1 MSRGHGRSVL
11 VYPITIGRG
20 WTLLLLL
27 TLPVVLVPMRRS
39 GASRRRLVAVALLIL
54 YAVSVLAV
62 TQFPIRVRPPSFWQ
76 NEPWWGVLRWIPFE
90 VPPVGFVLNVVMFVP
105 LGVLVPLLWPRTD
118 ALLRLTAWAAC
129 ASGALEL
136 AQFVLWVT
144 VGSRRTVDIN
154 DLISNTAGAVLGLL
168 LLRVLVPEAA
178 RRAKLVA

>member
-1 MSRGHGRSVL
+1 VL
-11 VYPITIGRG
+11 VYPTTIGPG
-20 WTLLLLL
+20 WALPLLLA
-27 TLPVVLVPMRRS
+27 LPVVLVAMRRRS

-54 YAVSVLAV
+54 YAVAVTAV
-62 TQFPIRVRPPSFWQ
+62 TQFPVRVRPAAFWID
-76 NEPWWGVLRWIPFE
+76 EPWWSVLRWIPFQ

-129 ASGALEL
+129 ASGAIEL
-136 AQFVLWVT
+136 TQFVLWVT
-144 VGSRRTVDIN
+144 LGSRRTVDVN

-168 LLRVLVPEAA
+168 LLRIAVPEAA